1 VPLQFLS
8 DGWTAELNERLNA
21 DEEFKKSIAEKN
33 AKLLQ
38 VIAGADG
45 ERRYWIRIEDGAI
58 ALGMGDMEDA
68 DAIITED
75 YDTAVGMATG
85 QVNAVSAFMSGRL
98 KISGNMMLLMQL
110 QSALAGLPRVMQ
122 EMDVDY

>member
-1 VPLQFLS
+1 VQFLS
-8 DGWTAELNERLNA
+8 DEWSAELNQRLNA
-21 DEEFKKSIAEKN
+21 DEEFKKSIANKS

-38 VIAGADG
+38 VISGGDT

-58 ALGMGDMEDA
+58 ALGLGDMNGA
-68 DAIITED
+68 DATITED
-75 YDTAVGMATG
+75 YDTAVGLATG
-85 QVNAVSAFMSGRL
+85 QLNAVSAFMSGKL

-110 QSALAGLPRVMQ
+110 QSALSGLPRVMQ